1 MKKLVVNV
9 QKPYDIL
16 IERNIIR
23 SCGSYINKITKA
35 KKVVVIT
42 DTNVEQLYLDI
53 VVKSLSEYFEVFSYS
68 FEAGEKS
75 KTVCEVTKMI
85 EFMAENSLSRNDLA
99 VALGGGVT
107 GDMAGFAASCYLRGI
122 DFVQIP
128 TTLLS
133 QIDSS
138 VGGKTGVDL
147 PQGKNLCGA
156 FHQPSLVLIDPDVLE
171 TLSKHFFNDGIG
183 EAIKYGCIKSEKLF
197 SRLENENAKEF
208 IEDLIFE
215 CVDIKRQVVE
225 NDEKEKGERA
235 LLNFGH
241 TVGHAIEKLNN
252 FEGLSHGEAVAIGM
266 VYVTRAAEKS
276 GMTERG
282 TTEKLVKLLQKY
294 SLPVKTDFDLE
305 QLVPAMLND
314 KKQTGSGI
322 KFITLEKIGTGVIS
336 PVQNEN
342 IKKFL
347 SVLYALRQYRGRCV
361 RRGNLPAR
369 RGAEAA

>member
-42 DTNVEQLYLDI
+42 DTNVEKLYLDI

-171 TLSKHFFNDGIG
+171 TLSKHFFNDGMG

-241 TVGHAIEKLNN
+241 TVGHSIEKLNN

-282 TTEKLVKLLQKY
+282 TTERLVKLLQKY

-322 KFITLEKIGTGVIS
+322 KFITLEKIGKGVIS

-347 SVLYALRQYRGRCV
+347 GV
-361 RRGNLPAR
+361 
-369 RGAEAA
+369 